1 MKNSSTSVS
10 PDNKPIIL
18 DHEKRFAA
26 TLANGVLHKP
36 KLSSWMIFIPF
47 IFIFYFQDFSNYKKQ
62 RRAFIDNYLLSRK
75 RALNEAE
82 RALTENRNPDIDAV
96 ANRSELKEKPKVK
109 YKELLTLLM
118 DHYTSL
124 LNASGENFEALV
136 KSAYGKKKMNYAV
149 FIHQLNTAEKALNAA
164 LKPQLKKTEEG
175 VSQTIRKIETRSEK
189 LRRQQLEMFY
199 D

>member
-1 MKNSSTSVS
+1 
-10 PDNKPIIL
+10 
-18 DHEKRFAA
+18 
-26 TLANGVLHKP
+26 
-36 KLSSWMIFIPF
+36 MIFIPF